1 MELTFRFVWLD
12 DTTLYLSVIARGHMQ
27 MNDFKELLHGV
38 RTALDSTESS
48 TLVDLRK
55 ARWDM
60 SATEINAVVAAFTEV
75 RLNMNDKVALISS
88 RDIDHY
94 GQLLVLA
101 SATFNQGFRV
111 RAFYRMDLA
120 LEWLAGKPC

>member
-12 DTTLYLSVIARGHMQ
+12 DTTVYLSVIARGDMQ
-27 MNDFKELLHGV
+27 VNDFKELLDGV
-38 RTALDSTESS
+38 RTALGSAACS

-55 ARWDM
+55 ARWD
-60 SATEINAVVAAFTEV
+60 INAVEINGIVAAFTETG
-75 RLNMNDKVALISS
+75 LNMNDKVALICS

-94 GQLLVLA
+94 GQLLVIA
-101 SATFNQGFRV
+101 SAAFNQGFRV
-111 RAFYRMDLA
+111 RAFYRLDLA